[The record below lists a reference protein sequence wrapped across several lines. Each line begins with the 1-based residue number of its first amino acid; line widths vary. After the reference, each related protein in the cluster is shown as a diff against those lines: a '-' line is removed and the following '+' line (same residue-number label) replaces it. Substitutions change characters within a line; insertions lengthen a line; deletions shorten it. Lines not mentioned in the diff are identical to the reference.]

1 MSIKIIATILIA
13 TLFVGC
19 AVLQG
24 PRMAPDMKDNNS
36 NEYNYNGFILEYPK
50 ELKSSMYVWTKGDL
64 TFTPSN
70 YKVLGKDNKKTG
82 AFIIDKK
89 SYPVYDVKFNEE
101 VEIIQV
107 KFKLLPFYE
116 KENKYL
122 KNSTPNYFKRVENF
136 LPFEI
141 DEPRTIQIFD
151 EYDQGTEFE
160 VKKMLYSPSEKAY
173 IINNPFEHKTKSFFM
188 QVTELNGHFQN
199 EKRVV
204 VYYPDE
210 LSFLVKNKEAAD
222 EIIDYNLRN
231 SNDIG
236 NNEQLIR
243 FIALEDE
250 KLFRK
255 LQRNVNQYKLK
266 DISFLKLPN
275 DINIKYAMDNFSD
288 VISTGKYKDINGKTK
303 TFNASKIYPNLN
315 YKYSSNNN
323 TIRVNE
329 NKSELKLSDKEIKT
343 NRIKN
348 DGFIDFDKGIE

>member
-1 MSIKIIATILIA
+1 
-13 TLFVGC
+13 
-19 AVLQG
+19 
-24 PRMAPDMKDNNS
+24 
-36 NEYNYNGFILEYPK
+36 
-50 ELKSSMYVWTKGDL
+50 
-64 TFTPSN
+64 
-70 YKVLGKDNKKTG
+70 
-82 AFIIDKK
+82 
-89 SYPVYDVKFNEE
+89 
-101 VEIIQV
+101 
-107 KFKLLPFYE
+107 
-116 KENKYL
+116 
-122 KNSTPNYFKRVENF
+122 
-136 LPFEI
+136 
-141 DEPRTIQIFD
+141 
-151 EYDQGTEFE
+151 
-160 VKKMLYSPSEKAY
+160 MLYSPSEKAY

-188 QVTELNGHFQN
+188 QVTELKGRFQN
-199 EKRVV
+199 QRREAI
-204 VYYPDE
+204 YYPDE
-210 LSFLVKNKEAAD
+210 LSFLVKNKEATD

-255 LQRNVNQYKLK
+255 LQRNMNQYKLE

-348 DGFIDFDKGIE
+348 EGFIDFDKGIE

>member
-1 MSIKIIATILIA
+1 MKFKILATILISIF
-13 TLFVGC
+13 FVGC
-19 AVLQG
+19 TALQG
-24 PRMAPDMKDNNS
+24 PRMVPDMKDNNS
-36 NEYNYNGFILEYPK
+36 NEYNYNGFILDYPK
-50 ELKSSMYVWTKGDL
+50 ELKSSMYVWTKGNL
-64 TFTPSN
+64 SFSPSN
-70 YKVLGKDNKKTG
+70 YKVSGKDNKQTG
-82 AFIIDKK
+82 IFTINKK
-89 SYPVYDVKFNEE
+89 NYPIYDVTFDDE

-107 KFKLLPFYE
+107 KFKLLSFTE
-116 KENKYL
+116 KENKYS
-122 KNSTPNYFKRVENF
+122 KNIPNLMKIVEM
-136 LPFEI
+136 PFGI

-151 EYDQGTEFE
+151 NYDQGTEIE

-255 LQRNVNQYKLK
+255 LQRNVNQYKLE